1 MAAIARSNCPCE
13 CGLSAA
19 PPPKNNT
26 IGELEKNMDYK
37 NSFVLYESV
46 YAQYDRLM
54 RRGKV

>member
-1 MAAIARSNCPCE
+1 MRTLRRAAANQ
-13 CGLSAA
+13 
-19 PPPKNNT
+19 NNL
-26 IGELEKNMDYK
+26 IGEMEKNMDYK

>member
-1 MAAIARSNCPCE
+1 MRTLHRAAANQIKKRRE
-13 CGLSAA
+13 GDFM
-19 PPPKNNT
+19 
-26 IGELEKNMDYK
+26 EYK

>member
-1 MAAIARSNCPCE
+1 MRTLHRAAANQIKKWRE
-13 CGLSAA
+13 GDFM
-19 PPPKNNT
+19 
-26 IGELEKNMDYK
+26 EYK